1 MSILKILKYPDP
13 MLKEVSSPVER
24 IDRAISSFID
34 DLIQTMEASPGV
46 GLAAVQLGRLQRII
60 VVEVGPKHPNNGLI
74 VLVNP
79 VIVSSE
85 GKRRAREGCL
95 SVPEFTANI
104 TRAARVSVKGLG
116 PDGTERVIDA
126 EGFEATALAH
136 EIDHLDGILFMDR
149 ITNMKRDL
157 FKRKIKS

>member
-1 MSILKILKYPDP
+1 MSILKILRYPNP
-13 MLKEVSSPVER
+13 MLKEVSPPVER
-24 IDRAISSFID
+24 IDAAVSLFID

-60 VVEVGPKHPNNGLI
+60 AVDVGPKHPGHGRI

-85 GKRRAREGCL
+85 GQRRAREGCL
-95 SVPEFTANI
+95 SVPEFTADI
-104 TRAARVSVKGLG
+104 TRAARVRVKGLG
-116 PDGTERVIDA
+116 RDGNEQVIDS

-157 FKRKIKS
+157 FKRKIT

>member
-1 MSILKILKYPDP
+1 MSILKILRYPDP
-13 MLKEVSSPVER
+13 MLKEVSSPIER
-24 IDRAISSFID
+24 IDAAVSSFID

-46 GLAAVQLGRLQRII
+46 GLAAVQIGRLERII
-60 VVEVGPKHPNNGLI
+60 AIDVGPKHPGHGRI

-85 GKRRAREGCL
+85 GERRAREGCL
-95 SVPEFTANI
+95 SVPEFTADI
-104 TRAARVSVKGLG
+104 TRAARVRVKGLDR
-116 PDGTERVIDA
+116 DGTERVIDS

-157 FKRKIKS
+157 FKRKIT

>member
-1 MSILKILKYPDP
+1 MSILKILIYPNP

-24 IDRAISSFID
+24 IDAEASSFID
-34 DLIQTMEASPGV
+34 DLVETMEASPGV
-46 GLAAVQLGRLQRII
+46 GLAAVQIGRLERII
-60 VVEVGPKHPNNGLI
+60 AIDVGPKHPNNGLV

-79 VIVSSE
+79 VIVSSQ

-95 SVPEFTANI
+95 SVPEFTADI
-104 TRAARVSVKGLG
+104 TRAARVRVKGLG
-116 PDGTERVIDA
+116 PDGTERVIDS

-157 FKRKIKS
+157 FKRKIT